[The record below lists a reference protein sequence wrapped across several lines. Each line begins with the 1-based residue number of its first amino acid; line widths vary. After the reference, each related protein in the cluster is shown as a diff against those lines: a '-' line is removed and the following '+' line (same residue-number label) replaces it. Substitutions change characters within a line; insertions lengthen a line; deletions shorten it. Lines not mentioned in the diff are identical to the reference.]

1 VRGRT
6 HLSAARRKL
15 QKARKLATV
24 LAHPSYRRA
33 LRHRVAAATEHHSVA
48 FEHCFATVIDVGA
61 NRGQFS
67 LFAARRFPAAE
78 LHCFEPL
85 PEARSKLVRAL
96 GRDSRRLHV
105 YDAALGAS
113 SGPETF
119 NVSASDDSS
128 SLLVPTTTQTAT
140 FPNTGLAEHR
150 TVEVARLDRVI
161 APQVVTR
168 PCLLK
173 LDVQGYEL
181 EVLRGADALLESLDE
196 LLIECSFVELYE
208 HQPLAGEIVSHCAE
222 RSFRLAGIFSLV
234 RDDSGRCLQ
243 ADFLFVRS
251 A

>member
-1 VRGRT
+1 MLP
-6 HLSAARRKL
+6 HS
-15 QKARKLATV
+15 
-24 LAHPSYRRA
+24 PYRRA
-33 LRHRVAAATEHHSVA
+33 LGLGVAAATEHHSVA
-48 FEHCFATVIDVGA
+48 FEHDFATVIDVGA
-61 NRGQFS
+61 NRGQFG
-67 LFAARRFPAAE
+67 LVAAWRFPGAE

-85 PEARSKLVRAL
+85 PEARSKLMRVL
-96 GRDSRRLHV
+96 GRDRRRLRV
-105 YDAALGAS
+105 YDVALGAA
-113 SGPETF
+113 SGTDTF

-128 SLLVPTTTQTAT
+128 SLLAPTTAQLET
-140 FPNTGLAEHR
+140 FPKTELAERR
-150 TVEVARLDRVI
+150 TVQVARLDEVI
-161 APQVVTR
+161 TGHHLRR

-173 LDVQGYEL
+173 VDVQGYEL